1 VELAP
6 IVIKW
11 PAWPAVRQQI
21 KKQKNTQPTV
31 AACWQTT
38 LNMGWTG
45 WFQTVPQVLGG

>member
-1 VELAP
+1 VARLAGGP
-6 IVIKW
+6 STN
-11 PAWPAVRQQI
+11 